1 MRMAVMLEMVDS
13 VLGRAEVRVGPEP
26 AAMLNPS
33 DWDSGP
39 RALAL
44 RSGMAD
50 VRQQRGKQE
59 LPKKRFATL
68 TPRCFTHDSVY
79 AGTLMVSGLNTPPCY

>member
-33 DWDSGP
+33 DWDRGCKNRRSAE
-39 RALAL
+39 AL
-44 RSGMAD
+44 
-50 VRQQRGKQE
+50 
-59 LPKKRFATL
+59 P
-68 TPRCFTHDSVY
+68 TPDNSE
-79 AGTLMVSGLNTPPCY
+79 ASKI